1 MPSVFNLTHFD
12 GCLFIAHS
20 HLPLKIE
27 IIYIYIYIYICVCVY
42 IKIKKKLEGLVI
54 TVNVIKAST
63 SKVLLFFISQC
74 LNGTFSFIQQ
84 STVESNRKC

>member
-1 MPSVFNLTHFD
+1 MLSVFNLTHFD
-12 GCLFIAHS
+12 GFL
-20 HLPLKIE
+20 LE
-27 IIYIYIYIYICVCVY
+27 
-42 IKIKKKLEGLVI
+42 KKKKKGQVI

>member
-1 MPSVFNLTHFD
+1 MLSVFNLTHFD

-27 IIYIYIYIYICVCVY
+27 IIYICVY
-42 IKIKKKLEGLVI
+42 ENKKKNFEGLVI

>member
-1 MPSVFNLTHFD
+1 MLSVFNLTHFD

-27 IIYIYIYIYICVCVY
+27 IIYIYVC
-42 IKIKKKLEGLVI
+42 ISRSKKLKGLVI